1 MILWWHHPLFLF
13 STNIVAADFV
23 KYTENMLCL
32 ILWNKYIHSLFVRSS
47 LKDNS
52 SNKIYNDFIFIKDNV
67 PNKIGGGHH
76 RNSVEKFEVKLVS
89 PYIIYA
95 PPNYS
100 DFKTCQFVEHLEMS
114 KALIKY
120 NSSIYM
126 LCNIPLHLLVDCL
139 FQASEI
145 SIGHQHD
152 MQIPKKLNKS
162 EITK

>member
-1 MILWWHHPLFLF
+1 VVASSTLTF

-100 DFKTCQFVEHLEMS
+100 DFKTCYESLNGNLSLVLLTRVS
-114 KALIKY
+114 KT
-120 NSSIYM
+120 
-126 LCNIPLHLLVDCL
+126 
-139 FQASEI
+139 F
-145 SIGHQHD
+145 
-152 MQIPKKLNKS
+152 
-162 EITK
+162 